1 MVKCLVFPFLLQTEN
16 RDAMCCGGGM
26 KHRVGGI
33 SVLAFML
40 AMMLSFFL
48 LTTISG
54 FLMSVVAYDKQR
66 AQDVLTAENLQVVE
80 HWLRQRAHQAA
91 WLYCKSAYQ
100 RSQVDSQLKAYE
112 HFFDRKQ
119 LVMVEDGGH
128 VFVTRQASKR
138 YAALVADVV
147 SDQVLVSTSP
157 RLKVGRPLI
166 IADCDHATIFQPTA
180 IRYSKGVGYLTLST
194 AFKHHYPAG
203 AVVSEV
209 AQYRLF
215 VRRKTLYEKV
225 NQRPAQALLEGID
238 SLYFTK
244 IAAFLW
250 RADIHWQQAVYGQR
264 WRLWLDVA

>member
-1 MVKCLVFPFLLQTEN
+1 
-16 RDAMCCGGGM
+16 M
-26 KHRVGGI
+26 KYRVGGL

-40 AMMLSFFL
+40 ALTLSFFL
-48 LTTISG
+48 LTTISI
-54 FLMSVVAYDKQR
+54 FLMGVVSYDKQR
-66 AQDVLTAENLQVVE
+66 GQDALTVENLQVVE

-91 WLYCKSAYQ
+91 WLYCKNAYQ
-100 RSQVDSQLKAYE
+100 RSQVHSQLKAYA

-138 YAALVADVV
+138 YATLVGDVV

-157 RLKVGRPLI
+157 RFKVGRPLI
-166 IADCDHATIFQPTA
+166 IADCDHATIFQPIA
-180 IRYSKGVGYLTLST
+180 IRYSKGLGHLTLST

-203 AVVSEV
+203 AVVSEI

-215 VRRKTLYEKV
+215 VRRKTLYEKL
-225 NQRPAQALLEGID
+225 NQRPAQALLAGVD
-238 SLYFTK
+238 SLCFTK
-244 IAAFLW
+244 IADFLW
-250 RADIHWQQAVYGQR
+250 RADIHWQQSIYGQW